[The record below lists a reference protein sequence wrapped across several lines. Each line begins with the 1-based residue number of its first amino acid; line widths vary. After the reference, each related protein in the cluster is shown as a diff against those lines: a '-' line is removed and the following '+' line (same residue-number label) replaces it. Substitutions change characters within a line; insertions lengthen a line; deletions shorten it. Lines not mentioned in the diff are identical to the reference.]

1 MTMPQS
7 SSNLNRIGVRSGRE
21 SSHSETKRKNSHSR
35 RIKSAFSARSHS
47 QTAALSVS
55 FACLAA
61 VSFSLVI
68 RTLDFDLFTRR
79 SHNMKR
85 DFYME
90 SVDEMMPRLMLLL
103 RLLHRLHLRFPLHLR
118 HSRQQKGRETA
129 TDIGMWQRHFTPFAL
144 RLSSAAAA
152 VATSLLDTTT
162 SMSEKRR
169 KFWKGRVRESASRG
183 SENGTAY

>member
-1 MTMPQS
+1 
-7 SSNLNRIGVRSGRE
+7 
-21 SSHSETKRKNSHSR
+21 
-35 RIKSAFSARSHS
+35 
-47 QTAALSVS
+47 
-55 FACLAA
+55 
-61 VSFSLVI
+61 
-68 RTLDFDLFTRR
+68 
-79 SHNMKR
+79 MKR